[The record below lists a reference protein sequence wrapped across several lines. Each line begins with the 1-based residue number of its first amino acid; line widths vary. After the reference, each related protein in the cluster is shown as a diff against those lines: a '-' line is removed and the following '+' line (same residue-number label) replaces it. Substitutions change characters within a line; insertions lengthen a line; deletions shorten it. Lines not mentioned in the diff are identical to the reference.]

1 VSSAATPARAA
12 PALPPGPELPATFV
26 PIRVDDGVRASAQ
39 RTPDKVALAEGSR
52 ELTYRELVE
61 RIDRVRTATALGLG
75 LAPGEHAAIFSPN
88 CLEFIEIVCGLA
100 GAGVA
105 PALVNSRATAEEL
118 QFICDDSTARVLFV
132 HPDLEET
139 ARAATLNSVGEII
152 VLGERYDRWRQTARP
167 AAEPSTAREW
177 DTFSIPYTAGTT
189 GSPKGVLLPHR
200 SRSLTFFAMAA
211 EFGCYGVNDRAL
223 ALAPLY
229 HGAGFCFAL
238 APLFFGGFTEIHAGF
253 DPEAVLTGLRD
264 KHLTSVFMV
273 PSHFRAIFD
282 LGRDVLDRARPG
294 ALKTIISNA
303 APLPQAMKARIVD
316 YFGEGILFECYGST
330 EGGIVSDL
338 RPADQLRKEA
348 CVGLPFPSTFVRLLD
363 DDGLEVPAG
372 EVGEL
377 HSRSPFMFNGYWN
390 RPGETAS
397 AIRDGWCSVG
407 DLARRDEEGYLYI
420 VDRKDD
426 MIVSGGVNIY
436 PREIEEAI
444 GRHPGVAEVAV
455 FGAPDDRW
463 GQAVHAAVIVRPGT
477 SLAGGELLATCDH
490 LARYKRPKAIRIV
503 DALPRNAAGKVLRR
517 RLRADAAGAAP
528 AGGGA

>member
-1 VSSAATPARAA
+1 MAASAASPGRE
-12 PALPPGPELPATFV
+12 PPPTFV
-26 PIRVDDGVRASAQ
+26 SVLVDDGVRAAARRS
-39 RTPDKVALAEGSR
+39 PDKVALADGPR
-52 ELTYRELVE
+52 ELTYRELIE
-61 RIDRVRTATALGLG
+61 RIDRIRTGSATGLS

-100 GAGVA
+100 GAGVV
-105 PALVNSRATAEEL
+105 PALVNSRSTTEEL
-118 QFICDDSTARVLFV
+118 RFICDDSAARVLFV
-132 HPDLEET
+132 HPSLEET
-139 ARAATLNSVGEII
+139 ARAATFDTVREII
-152 VLGERYDRWRQTARP
+152 VLGDQYDRWLQAACP
-167 AAEPSTAREW
+167 ATEPSAAREW
-177 DTFSIPYTAGTT
+177 DPFSIPYTAGTT
-189 GSPKGVLLPHR
+189 GLPKGVLLSHR

-211 EFGCYGVNDRAL
+211 EFGCYGVDDRAL

-238 APLFFGGFTEIHAGF
+238 APLFFGGFCEIHARF
-253 DPEAVLTGLRD
+253 DPEAVLVALRD
-264 KHLTSVFMV
+264 KRLTNVFMV

-282 LGRDVLDRARPG
+282 LGRDVLGGPRPS

-303 APLPQAMKARIVD
+303 APLPQAMKEVIVD
-316 YFGEGILFECYGST
+316 YFGEGVLFECYGST

-338 RPADQLRKEA
+338 RPADQLRKQA
-348 CVGLPFPSTFVRLLD
+348 CVGLPFPTTLVRLLD
-363 DDGLEVPAG
+363 DSGREVPAG

-377 HSRSPFMFNGYWN
+377 HSRSPFTFNGYWN
-390 RPGETAS
+390 RPGETEA
-397 AIRDGWCSVG
+397 AIHDGWCSVG

-436 PREIEEAI
+436 PREIEEAMA
-444 GRHPGVAEVAV
+444 RHAAVAEVAV

-463 GQAVHAAVIVRPGT
+463 GQAVHAAVVVRPGT
-477 SLAGGELLATCDH
+477 TVADHELLAACEH

-503 DALPRNAAGKVLRR
+503 DTLPRNAAGKVLRR
-517 RLRADAAGAAP
+517 RLRGDQTVARP